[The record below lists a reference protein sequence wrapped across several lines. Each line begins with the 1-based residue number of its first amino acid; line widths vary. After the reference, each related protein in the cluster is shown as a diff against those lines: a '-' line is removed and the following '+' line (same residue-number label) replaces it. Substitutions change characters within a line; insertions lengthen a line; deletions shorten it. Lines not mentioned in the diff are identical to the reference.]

1 MGWYIDPVVHMEV
14 VRHALFCTLIVYRS
28 ERPLA
33 DLGWDAARQLLKQT
47 IACHWHTKPLL
58 TSVTIVS
65 TEGSLLLTNHLVLAR
80 AYEPAFVLEVNQIE
94 KLSNCRESLSSNE
107 QLNEKNFSFWL

>member
-1 MGWYIDPVVHMEV
+1 MNIVDEKLVFPLRLRVDTSDGGSKADFLLDPSRVLRNTRRKNEDPCIDPISHMEV

-47 IACHWHTKPLL
+47 IGCH
-58 TSVTIVS
+58 
-65 TEGSLLLTNHLVLAR
+65 
-80 AYEPAFVLEVNQIE
+80 
-94 KLSNCRESLSSNE
+94 
-107 QLNEKNFSFWL
+107 